1 MKIFMFF
8 LLFFASPPLFAQ
20 ATFKVMTYNVEN
32 FFDTRDN
39 PTKNDDEFLPSGNR
53 YWTQSRY
60 YHKLQQIAKVIS
72 AAGEWSTPAL
82 IALCEVENDSVLSH
96 LTRRTPLRWQDYRYI
111 ITQSPD
117 PRGINVALLY
127 QRDQFF
133 YLRHESIP
141 IRFSGNKHKLTR
153 DILHVYGKIITGDT
167 LDVFVCHFP
176 SRYGGEKES
185 ERIVLTRPALYGDLA
200 IPCY

>member
-82 IALCEVENDSVLSH
+82 IALCDG
-96 LTRRTPLRWQDYRYI
+96 R
-111 ITQSPD
+111 IT
-117 PRGINVALLY
+117 
-127 QRDQFF
+127 
-133 YLRHESIP
+133 
-141 IRFSGNKHKLTR
+141 
-153 DILHVYGKIITGDT
+153 DILSLKAPIPEVLMSLFFINEINSFIYDMNPFQF
-167 LDVFVCHFP
+167 VFP
-176 SRYGGEKES
+176 G
-185 ERIVLTRPALYGDLA
+185 TNTN
-200 IPCY
+200 

>member
-72 AAGEWSTPAL
+72 AAGKLST
-82 IALCEVENDSVLSH
+82 
-96 LTRRTPLRWQDYRYI
+96 
-111 ITQSPD
+111 
-117 PRGINVALLY
+117 
-127 QRDQFF
+127 
-133 YLRHESIP
+133 
-141 IRFSGNKHKLTR
+141 
-153 DILHVYGKIITGDT
+153 T
-167 LDVFVCHFP
+167 LDMPHHRNHHPPHLRKSLKRKGEVWRGKGKLSQKVSP
-176 SRYGGEKES
+176 SPPRIIPNITCSSLRKCSGRPQRGEADPWCRAAGTAS
-185 ERIVLTRPALYGDLA
+185 AHAGWRSARTRG
-200 IPCY
+200 

>member
-72 AAGEWSTPAL
+72 AAGGMEHTGLNSSLRSRERLRP
-82 IALCEVENDSVLSH
+82 VSSYPSH
-96 LTRRTPLRWQDYRYI
+96 TAPLAGLPIYYHSKPRSQRY
-111 ITQSPD
+111 
-117 PRGINVALLY
+117 
-127 QRDQFF
+127 
-133 YLRHESIP
+133 
-141 IRFSGNKHKLTR
+141 
-153 DILHVYGKIITGDT
+153 
-167 LDVFVCHFP
+167 
-176 SRYGGEKES
+176 
-185 ERIVLTRPALYGDLA
+185 
-200 IPCY
+200 

>member
-82 IALCEVENDSVLSH
+82 IALCEVGERLRPVSSYPSH
-96 LTRRTPLRWQDYRYI
+96 TAPLAGLPIYYHSKPRSQRY
-111 ITQSPD
+111 
-117 PRGINVALLY
+117 
-127 QRDQFF
+127 
-133 YLRHESIP
+133 
-141 IRFSGNKHKLTR
+141 
-153 DILHVYGKIITGDT
+153 
-167 LDVFVCHFP
+167 
-176 SRYGGEKES
+176 
-185 ERIVLTRPALYGDLA
+185 
-200 IPCY
+200 

>member
-20 ATFKVMTYNVEN
+20 ATFNVMTYNVEN

-96 LTRRTPLRWQDYRYI
+96 LTRRSAGR
-111 ITQSPD
+111 IT
-117 PRGINVALLY
+117 
-127 QRDQFF
+127 
-133 YLRHESIP
+133 
-141 IRFSGNKHKLTR
+141 
-153 DILHVYGKIITGDT
+153 DILSLKAPIPEVLMSLFFINEINSFIYDMNPFQF
-167 LDVFVCHFP
+167 VFP
-176 SRYGGEKES
+176 G
-185 ERIVLTRPALYGDLA
+185 TNTN
-200 IPCY
+200 

>member
-153 DILHVYGKIITGDT
+153 DILHLSLIHI
-167 LDVFVCHFP
+167 
-176 SRYGGEKES
+176 
-185 ERIVLTRPALYGDLA
+185 
-200 IPCY
+200 

>member
-133 YLRHESIP
+133 YLRHDSNSFFREQTQINP
-141 IRFSGNKHKLTR
+141 RYPTR
-153 DILHVYGKIITGDT
+153 IWKDHNRRYLRCFRVS
-167 LDVFVCHFP
+167 FP
-176 SRYGGEKES
+176 LPLWRRK
-185 ERIVLTRPALYGDLA
+185 RK
-200 IPCY
+200 

>member
-1 MKIFMFF
+1 MEH
-8 LLFFASPPLFAQ
+8 
-20 ATFKVMTYNVEN
+20 T
-32 FFDTRDN
+32 
-39 PTKNDDEFLPSGNR
+39 
-53 YWTQSRY
+53 
-60 YHKLQQIAKVIS
+60 
-72 AAGEWSTPAL
+72 AL

-141 IRFSGNKHKLTR
+141 IRFSEQTQINPRYPTR
-153 DILHVYGKIITGDT
+153 IWKDHNRRYLRCFRVS
-167 LDVFVCHFP
+167 FP
-176 SRYGGEKES
+176 PATEEKKKVK
-185 ERIVLTRPALYGDLA
+185 RIVLARPALYGDLA

>member
-60 YHKLQQIAKVIS
+60 YHKLTNSESNKRCRGMEHTGLNS
-72 AAGEWSTPAL
+72 S
-82 IALCEVENDSVLSH
+82 
-96 LTRRTPLRWQDYRYI
+96 LR
-111 ITQSPD
+111 
-117 PRGINVALLY
+117 
-127 QRDQFF
+127 
-133 YLRHESIP
+133 
-141 IRFSGNKHKLTR
+141 
-153 DILHVYGKIITGDT
+153 
-167 LDVFVCHFP
+167 
-176 SRYGGEKES
+176 SRE
-185 ERIVLTRPALYGDLA
+185 
-200 IPCY
+200 

>member
-60 YHKLQQIAKVIS
+60 YHKLQQIAKV
-72 AAGEWSTPAL
+72 T
-82 IALCEVENDSVLSH
+82 
-96 LTRRTPLRWQDYRYI
+96 
-111 ITQSPD
+111 
-117 PRGINVALLY
+117 
-127 QRDQFF
+127 
-133 YLRHESIP
+133 
-141 IRFSGNKHKLTR
+141 
-153 DILHVYGKIITGDT
+153 DILSLKAPIPEVLMSLFFINEINSFIYDMNPFQF
-167 LDVFVCHFP
+167 VFP
-176 SRYGGEKES
+176 G
-185 ERIVLTRPALYGDLA
+185 TNTN
-200 IPCY
+200 

>member
-72 AAGEWSTPAL
+72 AAGSRERLRPVSSYP
-82 IALCEVENDSVLSH
+82 SH
-96 LTRRTPLRWQDYRYI
+96 TAPLAGLPIYYHSKPRSQRY
-111 ITQSPD
+111 
-117 PRGINVALLY
+117 
-127 QRDQFF
+127 
-133 YLRHESIP
+133 
-141 IRFSGNKHKLTR
+141 
-153 DILHVYGKIITGDT
+153 
-167 LDVFVCHFP
+167 
-176 SRYGGEKES
+176 
-185 ERIVLTRPALYGDLA
+185 
-200 IPCY
+200 

>member
-82 IALCEVENDSVLSH
+82 IALCEVEND
-96 LTRRTPLRWQDYRYI
+96 
-111 ITQSPD
+111 
-117 PRGINVALLY
+117 
-127 QRDQFF
+127 
-133 YLRHESIP
+133 
-141 IRFSGNKHKLTR
+141 
-153 DILHVYGKIITGDT
+153 
-167 LDVFVCHFP
+167 
-176 SRYGGEKES
+176 
-185 ERIVLTRPALYGDLA
+185 
-200 IPCY
+200 